1 MGQGFLNFDKECCIP
16 AQCEGFVYFVD
27 VKKWMPTFLL
37 LAAVVLFGWG
47 QQSGHGTVAVA
58 EKATAHSNE
67 DQQRVASVTFFCHPL
82 HIESIATN
90 QAHTPSPTL
99 KKTVQAFDLQGY
111 GYTHVLISHFNAYVH
126 FAQRLLYCIPLTD
139 FIFPFHHFW

>member
-1 MGQGFLNFDKECCIP
+1 
-16 AQCEGFVYFVD
+16 
-27 VKKWMPTFLL
+27 VKKWAHTFLL
-37 LAAVVLFGWG
+37 LSAVVLFGWG
-47 QQSGHGTVAVA
+47 QQTNHRAVAVA
-58 EKATAHSNE
+58 EKAAAQSNE
-67 DQQRVASVTFFCHPL
+67 EQQHVASVTFFCHPL
-82 HIESIATN
+82 HTENAASS
-90 QAHTPSPTL
+90 QAHQPSPTL